1 MSEENSQNEEK
12 EEKDDEK
19 EENKEEKDEEKDEV
33 KEENDNDKINIEDNA
48 TKEEKNE
55 EKNIDN
61 NESSKKDSS
70 MNIFL
75 QSKLKPTS
83 EIKID
88 LKSNEGNIFLNKLN
102 VSNQSILTAA
112 FGNIHP
118 PIPFIPYNNPPIPI
132 KSSLKIITDINR
144 EMDLL
149 SSKLNKNISPFKFN
163 KEYTSFNNNFFGN
176 NNYYNNSFDKEN
188 YEIKQLIK
196 KVNEL
201 TNTNNYPNYFDKMA
215 YNHNLNNNS
224 KKYKNKRF
232 HTINNYSQSSIDSKE
247 SNRFYNN
254 NRHYQTLPVFKNNYN
269 NENKKKYFLKNNNTN
284 RMNHNANNKYI
295 KKYINQSSE
304 DSLYSNGNENEKIH
318 RHSRNLSNRNY
329 FINNKNRA
337 SISNNKNNNNLFFE
351 SHKRFGKRPLIYTQ
365 PESSYLNLRPKNK
378 NYILNRDNYKNH
390 KNRHYRFNTEYN
402 DNRAINILMENE

>member
-33 KEENDNDKINIEDNA
+33 KEENDNNKINIEDNT

-61 NESSKKDSS
+61 NENENIKKDSS

-118 PIPFIPYNNPPIPI
+118 PIPFIPYNSPPIPI

-176 NNYYNNSFDKEN
+176 NYYNNSYDKEN

-196 KVNEL
+196 KTNEL
-201 TNTNNYPNYFDKMA
+201 TNSNNYTNYFDTTK
-215 YNHNLNNNS
+215 YNHNFNNYYNNP
-224 KKYKNKRF
+224 KKYKNKYF
-232 HTINNYSQSSIDSKE
+232 HNNNYRE
-247 SNRFYNN
+247 
-254 NRHYQTLPVFKNNYN
+254 
-269 NENKKKYFLKNNNTN
+269 
-284 RMNHNANNKYI
+284 
-295 KKYINQSSE
+295 
-304 DSLYSNGNENEKIH
+304 
-318 RHSRNLSNRNY
+318 
-329 FINNKNRA
+329 
-337 SISNNKNNNNLFFE
+337 
-351 SHKRFGKRPLIYTQ
+351 
-365 PESSYLNLRPKNK
+365 
-378 NYILNRDNYKNH
+378 
-390 KNRHYRFNTEYN
+390 
-402 DNRAINILMENE
+402 

>member
-19 EENKEEKDEEKDEV
+19 DEEKDEV
-33 KEENDNDKINIEDNA
+33 KEENDNNKINIEDNT
-48 TKEEKNE
+48 TKEEKKE

-118 PIPFIPYNNPPIPI
+118 PIPFIPYNSPPIPI

-149 SSKLNKNISPFKFN
+149 SSKLNKNISSFKFN

-176 NNYYNNSFDKEN
+176 NYYNNSYDKEN

-232 HTINNYSQSSIDSKE
+232 HTNNNYSQSSIDSKE
-247 SNRFYNN
+247 SNRFYTN

-269 NENKKKYFLKNNNTN
+269 NENRRKYFLKNSNTN
-284 RMNHNANNKYI
+284 RMNHNTNNKYI

-329 FINNKNRA
+329 YINNKNRA

-378 NYILNRDNYKNH
+378 NYILNRDNYKNN